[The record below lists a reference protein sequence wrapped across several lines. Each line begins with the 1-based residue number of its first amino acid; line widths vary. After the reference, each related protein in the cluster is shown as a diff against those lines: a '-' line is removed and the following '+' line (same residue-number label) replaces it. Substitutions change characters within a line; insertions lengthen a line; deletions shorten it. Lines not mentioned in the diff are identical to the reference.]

1 MRPFSLRPLLLAAL
15 SGSLLFGTAC
25 NRNKE
30 AAPDEDIASAEDS
43 SAAEA
48 ETALSAD
55 LLTAAA
61 PQNEAQ
67 NGSAAVSG
75 DPELRRVYGTCAT
88 RTYVA
93 DTRTLTIDFGPTNC
107 LCPDGKY
114 RRGKIVVQFTGPNP
128 VRHEGA
134 VVTRVNYFVNDNQH
148 TAIRT
153 FAALP
158 NGSFSLVVTNGG
170 IIFANNGGTSTWTA
184 NRTYVRTQGYGTP
197 QVSDDVY
204 TVSGQAQGTNRRGVS
219 YMALISTPL
228 TKRGDC
234 PKHYVA
240 GIVTITNSQNKTLV
254 LDYGNG
260 SCDNVAT
267 VTVNGRTKTITLH

>member
-1 MRPFSLRPLLLAAL
+1 MRTFSFRPLLLAAL
-15 SGSLLFGTAC
+15 AGSLCLGTAC
-25 NRNKE
+25 NRNKD

-43 SAAEA
+43 SDAEH

-61 PQNEAQ
+61 PQNETQ
-67 NGSAAVSG
+67 TGSPAVA
-75 DPELRRVYGTCAT
+75 DDTELRRVYGTCAT
-88 RTYVA
+88 RTYDA

-107 LCPDGKY
+107 LCPDGKL
-114 RRGKIVVQFTGPNP
+114 RRGKIVVVFTGANRN
-128 VRHEGA
+128 RHDGA

-158 NGSFSLVVTNGG
+158 GGSFSLVVTNGG

-184 NRTYVRTQGYGTP
+184 SRTYTRTQGLGTP

-204 TVSGQAQGTNRRGVS
+204 SVAGQAQGTNRKGVS
-219 YMALISTPL
+219 YTATISTPL

-234 PKHYVA
+234 YKYYVA
-240 GIVTITNSQNKTLV
+240 GIVTIANSKGQTLS

-267 VTVNGRTKTITLH
+267 VTVNGRTKTITLR

>member
-1 MRPFSLRPLLLAAL
+1 MRTFSFRPLLMAAL
-15 SGSLLFGTAC
+15 AGSLFFGTAC
-25 NRNKE
+25 NRNKD
-30 AAPDEDIASAEDS
+30 AAPDEDITSAENS
-43 SAAEA
+43 SDAES

-55 LLTAAA
+55 LLVAAA

-67 NGSAAVSG
+67 TNSPAVS
-75 DPELRRVYGTCAT
+75 DEADLRRVYGNCAT

-107 LCPDGKY
+107 QCPDGKY
-114 RRGKIVVQFTGPNP
+114 RRGKIVVQFTGANLT
-128 VRHEGA
+128 RHDGA
-134 VVTRVNYFVNDNQH
+134 IVTRVNYFVNDNQH

-158 NGSFSLVVTNGG
+158 NGSFSLNVTNGG
-170 IIFANNGGTSTWTA
+170 IIFANNGGSCTWTA
-184 NRTYVRTQGYGTP
+184 NRTYVRTQGFGTP

-204 TVSGQAQGTNRRGVS
+204 TVSGQAQGVNRKGVS
-219 YMALISTPL
+219 YTATISTPL

-234 PKHYVA
+234 YKYYVA
-240 GIVTITNSQNKTLV
+240 GIVTINNSQGKTLT

-260 SCDNVAT
+260 SCDNLAT